1 MLRSLS
7 FDHSSAPR
15 RTQHPMLAASR
26 MVAVLTAW
34 GVSPP
39 LQPACHH
46 HRHRPLQLNFLD
58 DYKADQETRSGM
70 DADAITAFMQEVN
83 EWHVEELRQVAH
95 VKGIEDGVDWACE
108 ELMSV
113 HITHVDDGGLLLH
126 ELLCSAA
133 DERCIAVDVP
143 IPWPEN
149 MLVGQLPEMRK
160 AFSEISRLAYAAT
173 LDTLPPEYQ
182 RQQEE
187 LNPLMSLMNAEF
199 GKLLRFYALKHA
211 RDALSPTEQVENAKM
226 AQLTFEGLSL
236 ELTTLDISAYAL
248 DATSLKRKT
257 WSTSILFANRCQS
270 ADEVERTLIQMFD
283 NTAAAVEEGR
293 IRVEDVAPEAMSD
306 TIANAR
312 REQDDPNLEQEDER
326 TASIR
331 ARDRRLR
338 RAVRERRA
346 TLYNQQTAR
355 YIAASRRWSST
366 SSAGD

>member
-1 MLRSLS
+1 M
-7 FDHSSAPR
+7 
-15 RTQHPMLAASR
+15 
-26 MVAVLTAW
+26 
-34 GVSPP
+34 
-39 LQPACHH
+39 
-46 HRHRPLQLNFLD
+46 
-58 DYKADQETRSGM
+58 
-70 DADAITAFMQEVN
+70 
-83 EWHVEELRQVAH
+83 AH

-113 HITHVDDGGLLLH
+113 HITTSMMSLLLRVAV
-126 ELLCSAA
+126 LSPMT
-133 DERCIAVDVP
+133 RIAVDVP

-149 MLVGQLPEMRK
+149 MLVGQLPEMRGVQ
-160 AFSEISRLAYAAT
+160 RDLAARIRCHARYASARVPAAAGAQPA
-173 LDTLPPEYQ
+173 DVAHECGVWQ
-182 RQQEE
+182 
-187 LNPLMSLMNAEF
+187 AAA
-199 GKLLRFYALKHA
+199 LLCAQHA

-312 REQDDPNLEQEDER
+312 REQDDPNLEHEDER

-366 SSAGD
+366 LVGWRLESEIYEETACISALMKIACGPSRPSTTTERCLCAVYAGVRAVA